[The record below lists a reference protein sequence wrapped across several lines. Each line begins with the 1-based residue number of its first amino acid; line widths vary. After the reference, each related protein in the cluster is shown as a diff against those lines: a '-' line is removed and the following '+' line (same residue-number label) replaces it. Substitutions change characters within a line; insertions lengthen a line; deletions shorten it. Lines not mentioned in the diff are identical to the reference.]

1 MKKFKKVSVII
12 LTILIVILSVTS
24 YLTGVVRLGILSPGA
39 YSKVMPAF
47 NAYNSL
53 YEGFTDYLLS
63 PLEAMTIPEEI
74 QGVPEDLVA
83 TAIPRK
89 EFNKLIGKTIGGGI
103 GWLLYNHDDVE
114 LPLKYFA
121 DSLYTTIAN
130 DERVINST
138 TNIKATMEAIV
149 SQRIEIF
156 VPGDEYDQNF
166 RGYLYYFLSAGDQ
179 RIKDVYDY
187 WVDVFFYYYGIR
199 LSIGTII
206 SFALLLLLLAGLF
219 FLTSKNRSGF
229 YGLVKKLSIVYAAI
243 NVFIALILLLMPL
256 LSKIIGPMQKY
267 SEYIQFAKGITNS
280 FALIAIF
287 YAIVL
292 GGLAVGAAILQKKE
306 KTRTAISE

>member
-1 MKKFKKVSVII
+1 MKKFKKASVII
-12 LTILIVILSVTS
+12 LTVLIVIFSITS
-24 YLTGVVRLGILSPGA
+24 YLTGVVRLGLLSPGA
-39 YSKVMPAF
+39 YAKVMPAF

-53 YEGFTDYLLS
+53 YDGFTDYLLS

-89 EFNKLIGKTIGGGI
+89 EFNKLVGRTIGGGL
-103 GWLLYNHDDVE
+103 GWLLYNHDDVD

-130 DERVINST
+130 DERVTNSS

-156 VPGDEYDQNF
+156 VPNDEYEQNF

-179 RIKDVYDY
+179 KLKDWYDY

-206 SFALLLLLLAGLF
+206 SFALLLLLLTGLF
-219 FLTSKNRSGF
+219 FLTKENRSTF
-229 YGLVKKLSIVYAAI
+229 YGLVKRLCFVYAII
-243 NVFIALILLLMPL
+243 NVVIALVLLVLPL
-256 LSKIIGPMQKY
+256 LAKIIGPMQKY
-267 SEYIQFAKGITNS
+267 SDYIQFAKGITNS
-280 FALIAIF
+280 FALIAVF
-287 YAIVL
+287 YALIL
-292 GGLAVGAAILQKKE
+292 GALAVGAGILKNKE
-306 KTRTAISE
+306 VKSKSVSE